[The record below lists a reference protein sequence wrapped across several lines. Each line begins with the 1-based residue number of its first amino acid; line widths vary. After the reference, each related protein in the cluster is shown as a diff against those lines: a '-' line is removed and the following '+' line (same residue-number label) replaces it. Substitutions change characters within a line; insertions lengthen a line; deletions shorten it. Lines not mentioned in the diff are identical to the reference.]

1 MADVI
6 DYALLRRLVADE
18 EQTLADIEYEIR
30 RIERK
35 LAELKRERDEHT
47 KNLRDLRGLLNV
59 EVNNGC

>member
-1 MADVI
+1 VVDVI

-30 RIERK
+30 RVERK
-35 LAELKRERDEHT
+35 LTELKRERDEHE
-47 KNLRDLRGLLNV
+47 KHLRDLRDLLNT

>member
-47 KNLRDLRGLLNV
+47 KNLRDLRDLLN
-59 EVNNGC
+59 GR

>member
-1 MADVI
+1 MNRE
-6 DYALLRRLVADE
+6 LLRQLIADE

-35 LAELKRERDEHT
+35 LTELKRERDEHA
-47 KNLRDLRGLLNV
+47 KHLRDLRGLLNV

>member
-1 MADVI
+1 VADVI

-35 LAELKRERDEHT
+35 LAELKRERDEHA
-47 KNLRDLRGLLNV
+47 KNLRDLRDLLNA
-59 EVNNGC
+59 EVRNGC

>member
-1 MADVI
+1 MI
-6 DYALLRRLVADE
+6 DYALLRRLIADE

-35 LAELKRERDEHT
+35 LTELKRERDEHT
-47 KNLRDLRGLLNV
+47 KNLRDLRDLLNV

>member
-35 LAELKRERDEHT
+35 LAELKRERDEHA
-47 KNLRDLRGLLNV
+47 KNLRDLRDLLNV

>member
-6 DYALLRRLVADE
+6 DYALLRRLIADE

-35 LAELKRERDEHT
+35 LAELKRERDEHE
-47 KNLRDLRGLLNV
+47 KHLRDLRDLLN
-59 EVNNGC
+59 GR